1 MLYTC
6 HWNVVRKRF
15 HGKPMIFGMP
25 RCQRLSRRYERGH
38 TGEGGVLGR
47 PCCSVS
53 AVTDGY
59 VKVNNRFRRS
69 SNRNRCCVA
78 VVDFY
83 VYSCFL
89 EFLVLT
95 RVPRVVTSSLSL
107 SSPISHP
114 SAAAAVVRQH
124 IQTSI
129 AGKPTKMSV
138 NNVQALFACS
148 RCFSRHPFEDLSPGQ
163 QLCKV
168 RGQSSVSRGR
178 HADSSVSDRRDG
190 SVAIERIPRFL
201 EIETTVQQSVT
212 ATAHSTRRRN
222 SFLR

>member
-1 MLYTC
+1 MESTDYS
-6 HWNVVRKRF
+6 V
-15 HGKPMIFGMP
+15 IFGTP
-25 RCQRLSRRYERGH
+25 RRRRLSHRYDIA
-38 TGEGGVLGR
+38 TGEDGALGR
-47 PCCSVS
+47 PCCSVA

-83 VYSCFL
+83 VYSRFL

-95 RVPRVVTSSLSL
+95 RVPRVVTSLLLSF

-114 SAAAAVVRQH
+114 SATAPVVRQH
-124 IQTSI
+124 IQPSI

-168 RGQSSVSRGR
+168 RAPRAIVRF
-178 HADSSVSDRRDG
+178 SDITRFPRCRIDATDPWR
-190 SVAIERIPRFL
+190 SIEFQDFSCRSKL
-201 EIETTVQQSVT
+201 LYNKV
-212 ATAHSTRRRN
+212 
-222 SFLR
+222 